1 MKTKIKDIES
11 LYSSIDK
18 LICLLKNEGHEETA
32 LKLQSY
38 VHETAWTTGS
48 ELLGELN
55 LYLNKFNDPLE
66 KETLSLLNE
75 CKNFCKNHR
84 RVMGLY

>member
-1 MKTKIKDIES
+1 MKTKIKDIET
-11 LYSSIDK
+11 LYTNIDK
-18 LICLLKNEGHEETA
+18 LISLLNNEGYEA
-32 LKLQSY
+32 AASKLQFY

-84 RVMGLY
+84 RIMGLY

>member
-1 MKTKIKDIES
+1 MKNKIKDVES

-18 LICLLKNEGHEETA
+18 LTSLLKNEGYEEA
-32 LKLQSY
+32 ASKLQSY

-55 LYLNKFNDPLE
+55 LYFNKFNEPLE
-66 KETLSLLNE
+66 KETLLLLNE

-84 RVMGLY
+84 RIMGLY

>member
-1 MKTKIKDIES
+1 MDIRINNIES
-11 LYSSIDK
+11 LYSGIDK
-18 LICLLKNEGHEETA
+18 LIKHLQRSGYIKA
-32 LKLQSY
+32 ASKLQAF

-55 LYLNKFNDPLE
+55 LHLNKTNYPLDD
-66 KETLSLLNE
+66 ETQILLNE

-84 RVMGLY
+84 RIMGLY